1 MKTITWICL
10 ALAAFVGLAA
20 AAELAIGPGK
30 QFDRIEPALARAKPG
45 DTILVFPPGE
55 GQAYEKVALYVATP
69 KLTIKAKTARAGD
82 RIILS
87 GKGFDYSGRGHI
99 PRAIVQF
106 SPGADGCTLE
116 GFELAAA
123 HNESHNGAGVRI
135 NQANDVTI
143 RRCEIHGNDMGI
155 MSNGDGTEKTA
166 VNQRIENC
174 LIHSNGDRS
183 EPGYNH
189 NLYLGGTSVT
199 VEACEVH
206 SSLTGHN
213 IKSRARLTR
222 VLWCYVHDSANR
234 ELDLVDARDT
244 TAEHS
249 DAVVAGCVI
258 VKGGKMRK
266 PRGDP
271 FRQGRQ
277 ERARRHDLPD
287 SQHHRHAL
295 YLAAA
300 DALGRQG
307 VCGDAEQRH
316 LGLGRQSTRPKA
328 RRGQGGAAG
337 GGPAT
342 GSRQASADL
351 NWRSSD

>member
-20 AAELAIGPGK
+20 AAELAVGPGK

-258 VKGGKMRK
+258 VKGAECENRAVIHFGKDGK
-266 PRGDP
+266 S
-271 FRQGRQ
+271 
-277 ERARRHDLPD
+277 EHDGTI
-287 SQHHRHAL
+287 
-295 YLAAA
+295 YLIHNTIVTPYISPLLTLSA
-300 DALGRQG
+300 DKASAVML
-307 VCGDAEQRH
+307 EQRH

-337 GGPAT
+337 GG
-342 GSRQASADL
+342 RQQLAL
-351 NWRSSD
+351 VRLRRT